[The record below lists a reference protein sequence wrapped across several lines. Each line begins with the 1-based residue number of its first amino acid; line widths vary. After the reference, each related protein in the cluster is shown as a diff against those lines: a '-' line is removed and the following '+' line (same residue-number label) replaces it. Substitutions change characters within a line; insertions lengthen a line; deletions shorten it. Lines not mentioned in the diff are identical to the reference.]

1 MSIEWKDIPG
11 WENLYKV
18 SNTGL
23 VFSVLRKTILSPF
36 LAGVG
41 YPAVKLRLKPRIE
54 TFYVHRLV
62 AEAFCEKPQ
71 DATEVNHKNGCKT
84 DNFAENLEWVTSA
97 QNKRH
102 AVNTGLINRNGTSKY
117 YGVFWTERRK
127 AWIGRIR
134 VNGVQCGAKQFA
146 EESQAALWVNGLLEA
161 YKIQDIP
168 RNVVTN

>member
-1 MSIEWKDIPG
+1 MSIVWKDIPG

-23 VFSVLRKTILSPF
+23 VFSVLRKTILSTFP
-36 LAGVG
+36 AGVG

-62 AEAFCEKPQ
+62 AEAFCEKPPG
-71 DATEVNHKNGCKT
+71 ATEVNHKNGCKT

-102 AVNTGLINRNGTSKY
+102 ALNTGLRSVEGTSKY
-117 YGVFWTERRK
+117 YGVFWNMQRRAWMGRVLLHGKQYGARCFPTELE
-127 AWIGRIR
+127 A
-134 VNGVQCGAKQFA
+134 AKYVD
-146 EESQAALWVNGLLEA
+146 ELLEA
-161 YKIQDIP
+161 LQLHDRR
-168 RNVVTN
+168 RNFVTD